1 MCTCLPPAALD
12 FVLMA
17 DHRKAKMVALERTAE
32 SLVEE
37 RRCNTELKAT
47 LAEALAAQVDAAGVV
62 SSNSAIDVTVK
73 LLDAMVMQEEVSV
86 HQVLFVRDALLR
98 AGANLWRPINFDSR
112 NIDKDE
118 EVNAALGTLLGT
130 ARDESDAVEAAEPAS
145 TSVRNSRSAENFL
158 SDPEGLVGD
167 LDEPQPESKAQLND
181 SHRCLNRNL
190 STPTLYDTDANA
202 AVRPSAP
209 VALSAAGREACS
221 SGATAIRLLLE
232 PTTEVRRSVAHSRT

>member
-1 MCTCLPPAALD
+1 
-12 FVLMA
+12 
-17 DHRKAKMVALERTAE
+17 MVALERTAE

-130 ARDESDAVEAAEPAS
+130 ARDESDAVEADEPAS
-145 TSVRNSRSAENFL
+145 ISVRNSRSAENFL

-167 LDEPQPESKAQLND
+167 LDDEPQPEFKAKLND

-190 STPTLYDTDANA
+190 SSPTLYDNDANA